1 MPDAKTLLGRR
12 IRDLRVQRR
21 LSQEKLGEMSQV
33 SGKYLGEI
41 ERGQANLTIDIAERL
56 SIALEVEMVDL
67 FDYGHEMGNERLKEE
82 INSLI
87 HESSAED
94 LKRIFRM
101 LKSLTTEVSQKLY
114 SPDQP
119 TIRSSASTKD
129 FRGSLWLLLQTASK
143 SSLNAVLAMMC
154 LKSEKA
160 KLLRPLTL
168 CRRSG
173 VFSSLAP

>member
-1 MPDAKTLLGRR
+1 MGAKDKIICSPNSRMISIL
-12 IRDLRVQRR
+12 
-21 LSQEKLGEMSQV
+21 
-33 SGKYLGEI
+33 
-41 ERGQANLTIDIAERL
+41 ERL
-56 SIALEVEMVDL
+56 SKIP
-67 FDYGHEMGNERLKEE
+67 ERRSILLIGPTGTGKELLAE
-82 INSLI
+82 YI
-87 HESSAED
+87 HETSRRSD
-94 LKRIFRM
+94 KPFI
-101 LKSLTTEVSQKLY
+101 KVNCTGLTDTLIDSQLFGHIKGAFTDAHKERDVFTEVSQKLY